1 MASAGEVCA
10 NISKH
15 RTEELRQLNEQRK
28 ILLPD
33 NLPPSPP
40 AEEVREVGDDTKMTD
55 SDETLVIDKGTD
67 SGSEDEVTRKKKQRR
82 RVQVE
87 KQKKQEEEAKEKEKQ
102 KALKAVPKHQS
113 REFMKLLKQIADKEK
128 TIKKCEDEV
137 AVIDNDLREADCP
150 RTRVLGKD
158 RFWNRY
164 YWFERNGMP
173 YGGLPTSST
182 ASAEYANGCIWVQG
196 PDEIEREGYID
207 LPQELQDEHKAAFN
221 MTVPERKAAE
231 EGRTSVFT
239 AHQWGYIAEPA
250 QVDELIRWL
259 DSRGNNEIKLRKELV
274 TFREKIIAHM
284 QKRKEYLGL
293 VDENED
299 GGDKDSKDKDKEKKD
314 ESKRTST
321 RIRDKTPDVPVR
333 RCLSWVNTMAME
345 EIGHLHSEPPPPP
358 RARKQTKKREALD
371 NAGPA
376 PAAKS
381 RRR

>member
-1 MASAGEVCA
+1 M
-10 NISKH
+10 
-15 RTEELRQLNEQRK
+15 
-28 ILLPD
+28 
-33 NLPPSPP
+33 
-40 AEEVREVGDDTKMTD
+40 REVGDDTKMTD

-231 EGRTSVFT
+231 EGRTNVFT

-293 VDENED
+293 VAENED
-299 GGDKDSKDKDKEKKD
+299 GGDKDNKDKEKEKKD